1 MDVAQPLRRKLRRAG
16 ASPGHHA
23 SDIFTVFPEEHVGK
37 TGHTGV
43 FDVPPY
49 HLLVKAHCLVHVI
62 GDKFVPDEAVCHFA
76 PSICHKSL
84 RSKHRPHTL
93 SPKSGCCLQSSS
105 ARYTLPEQTMKK
117 NVSIEKR
124 KTFRHGD
131 LRNAL
136 VTAGLEMARVGG
148 PNAVILREATR
159 QAGVSPN
166 AAYRHFAGQ
175 AELLDAVRSACLS
188 RVAAAIEEEMKKC
201 HPGRNPQAFARKSLR
216 AVGMGYLGFA
226 MREPG
231 MFRTAFSVPPA
242 VHEQNPA
249 NTASMGLNPFQL
261 LSLALDRMQE
271 SGLLGKKVRQD
282 AEYLAWSTVHGLA
295 LLVLEGPLHQMPQA
309 MVLALGERLVLMVE
323 RGLN

>member
-1 MDVAQPLRRKLRRAG
+1 MP
-16 ASPGHHA
+16 ST
-23 SDIFTVFPEEHVGK
+23 SD
-37 TGHTGV
+37 
-43 FDVPPY
+43 
-49 HLLVKAHCLVHVI
+49 
-62 GDKFVPDEAVCHFA
+62 HF
-76 PSICHKSL
+76 
-84 RSKHRPHTL
+84 RGTL
-93 SPKSGCCLQSSS
+93 FF
-105 ARYTLPEQTMKK
+105 EQTMKK
-117 NVSIEKR
+117 TVTLEKR

-136 VTAGLEMARVGG
+136 LAAGIEMARIAG
-148 PNAVILREATR
+148 PNTVILRKATR

-166 AAYRHFAGQ
+166 AAYRHFANQ
-175 AELLDAVRSACLS
+175 AELLDAVRSACFSQL
-188 RVAAAIEEEMKKC
+188 AAAIEDEMKKC
-201 HPGRNPQAFARKSLR
+201 RPGRDPQAFARKSLR

-231 MFRTAFSVPPA
+231 MFRTAFSVPPT

-271 SGLLGKKVRQD
+271 SGLLSKKNRED

-295 LLVLEGPLHQMPQA
+295 LLALEGPLHQMPQA

-323 RGLN
+323 RGLE

>member
-1 MDVAQPLRRKLRRAG
+1 
-16 ASPGHHA
+16 
-23 SDIFTVFPEEHVGK
+23 
-37 TGHTGV
+37 
-43 FDVPPY
+43 
-49 HLLVKAHCLVHVI
+49 
-62 GDKFVPDEAVCHFA
+62 
-76 PSICHKSL
+76 
-84 RSKHRPHTL
+84 
-93 SPKSGCCLQSSS
+93 
-105 ARYTLPEQTMKK
+105 MKK

-188 RVAAAIEEEMKKC
+188 RVAAAIEDEMKK
-201 HPGRNPQAFARKSLR
+201 HKAGRDPQAFARKSLR

-231 MFRTAFSVPPA
+231 MFRTAFSVSPP
-242 VHEQNPA
+242 VHSPDPA

-261 LSLALDRMQE
+261 LSLALDRMLE
-271 SGLLGKKVRQD
+271 SGLLSKRARQD

-295 LLVLEGPLHQMPQA
+295 LLVLEGALHQMPHE
-309 MVLALGERLVLMVE
+309 MVLALGERLVVMVE
-323 RGLN
+323 RGL

>member
-1 MDVAQPLRRKLRRAG
+1 MK
-16 ASPGHHA
+16 
-23 SDIFTVFPEEHVGK
+23 K
-37 TGHTGV
+37 TG
-43 FDVPPY
+43 
-49 HLLVKAHCLVHVI
+49 
-62 GDKFVPDEAVCHFA
+62 
-76 PSICHKSL
+76 SL
-84 RSKHRPHTL
+84 
-93 SPKSGCCLQSSS
+93 G
-105 ARYTLPEQTMKK
+105 
-117 NVSIEKR
+117 KR

-136 VTAGLEMARVGG
+136 LAAALEMARAGG
-148 PNAVILREATR
+148 PNAFVLREGTR

-166 AAYRHFAGQ
+166 AAYRHFASQ

-188 RVAAAIEEEMKKC
+188 RVAAAIEDEMKKNKA
-201 HPGRNPQAFARKSLR
+201 GRDPQAFARKSLR

-242 VHEQNPA
+242 VDTPNPA

-271 SGLLGKKVRQD
+271 SGLLSKKNRKD

-295 LLVLEGPLHQMPQA
+295 LLVLEGPLRQMPQA

-323 RGLN
+323 RGLE

>member
-1 MDVAQPLRRKLRRAG
+1 MP
-16 ASPGHHA
+16 ST
-23 SDIFTVFPEEHVGK
+23 SD
-37 TGHTGV
+37 
-43 FDVPPY
+43 
-49 HLLVKAHCLVHVI
+49 
-62 GDKFVPDEAVCHFA
+62 HF
-76 PSICHKSL
+76 HG
-84 RSKHRPHTL
+84 TL
-93 SPKSGCCLQSSS
+93 FF
-105 ARYTLPEQTMKK
+105 EQTMKK
-117 NVSIEKR
+117 TVTLEKR

-136 VTAGLEMARVGG
+136 LAAGIEMARIGG
-148 PNAVILREATR
+148 PNAVILRKATR

-166 AAYRHFAGQ
+166 AAYRHFSNQ

-188 RVAAAIEEEMKKC
+188 RLAASIEDEMQKC
-201 HPGRNPQAFARKSLR
+201 RPGRDPQMFALKSLR

-242 VHEQNPA
+242 VHSPNPA
-249 NTASMGLNPFQL
+249 NTASLGLNPFHL

-271 SGLLGKKVRQD
+271 SSLLSKKDRKD

-309 MVLALGERLVLMVE
+309 MVLALG
-323 RGLN
+323 

>member
-1 MDVAQPLRRKLRRAG
+1 MP
-16 ASPGHHA
+16 ST
-23 SDIFTVFPEEHVGK
+23 SD
-37 TGHTGV
+37 
-43 FDVPPY
+43 
-49 HLLVKAHCLVHVI
+49 
-62 GDKFVPDEAVCHFA
+62 HF
-76 PSICHKSL
+76 
-84 RSKHRPHTL
+84 RDTL
-93 SPKSGCCLQSSS
+93 FF
-105 ARYTLPEQTMKK
+105 EQTMKK
-117 NVSIEKR
+117 TVIIEKR

-136 VTAGLEMARVGG
+136 LAAGIEMARIGG
-148 PNAVILREATR
+148 PHTVILRKATR

-166 AAYRHFAGQ
+166 AAYRHFANQ
-175 AELLDAVRSACLS
+175 AELLGAVRSACLS
-188 RVAAAIEEEMKKC
+188 QLAAAIEDEMKKC
-201 HPGRNPQAFARKSLR
+201 RPGRDPQAFARKSLR

-261 LSLALDRMQE
+261 LSLALDRMHE
-271 SGLLGKKVRQD
+271 TGLLSKKNRKD

-309 MVLALGERLVLMVE
+309 MVLALGERLVVMVE